1 MSSSYSS
8 FLLWANPVQ
17 TGSVFVTLNLL
28 AFVVLFCSPIL
39 TLAYIGLTLMVV
51 GFVFSTAYPKLA
63 AQVPDELVTA
73 DMTSGVAEGLQTVIN
88 TVFLEGKSLFF
99 WSDGTLALR
108 AGLALY
114 VLKFLSPIL
123 SLTALLIIALEGLFL
138 LPLVWEKANL
148 SKTVTP
154 QLEMAKEKMKVAW
167 DAIPR
172 ASHVKKGD

>member
-1 MSSSYSS
+1 MSSSYSA

-63 AQVPDELVTA
+63 AQVPDQLISAEQ
-73 DMTSGVAEGLQTVIN
+73 TSGFAEGMQAAIN
-88 TVFLEGKSLFF
+88 MVFLEGKNLFF

-108 AGLALY
+108 AGIALY

-123 SLTALLIIALEGLFL
+123 SLTALLIIALEGVFL

-154 QLEMAKEKMKVAW
+154 QLELAKEKAKIAW

-172 ASHVKKGD
+172 ASHVKKD